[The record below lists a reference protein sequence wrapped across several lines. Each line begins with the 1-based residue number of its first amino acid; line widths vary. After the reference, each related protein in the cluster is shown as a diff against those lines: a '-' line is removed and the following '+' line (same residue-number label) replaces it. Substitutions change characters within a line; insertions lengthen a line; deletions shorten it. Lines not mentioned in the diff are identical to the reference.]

1 MHLTATFYPQGFL
14 RTNAA
19 PRICPDTLQHTST
32 HCNTL
37 HSILPAKMQEF
48 LENQRSAKDATHQ
61 TVPKPPAKNAQRN
74 SAVSDSS
81 MSDRM
86 ASVSDYDFD
95 EGLCCSILA
104 WSSVMCVAV
113 RCSALQCV
121 AVCCSVLQCV
131 TVCCSVLLNSCVNKR
146 LLNLIDVRL
155 L

>member
-19 PRICPDTLQHTST
+19 PRICPDTLQDTAT

-37 HSILPAKMQEF
+37 HLTATQLQHSATHSILPAKMQEL

-61 TVPKPPAKNAQRN
+61 TVPEPPAKNAQRN

-131 TVCCSVLLNSCVNKR
+131 AVCC
-146 LLNLIDVRL
+146 
-155 L
+155 